1 MGLLIALLTFAWYK
15 PIPLKYTKQTK
26 LAVLNLSDFNYSL
39 THNPRKNSPQNNSRI
54 TAQWPHA
61 VFKMSNNRG
70 SSAPFYSI
78 TLAATNNRT
87 NTKESCFIKSIT
99 GKNSQSK
106 LIYHHS
112 SHILQEPNKW
122 FPSYRNQ
129 KDVCGCRGKGDEE
142 DQTVFPGGAK
152 WNKLLGNKYSSL
164 LR

>member
-1 MGLLIALLTFAWYK
+1 
-15 PIPLKYTKQTK
+15 
-26 LAVLNLSDFNYSL
+26 
-39 THNPRKNSPQNNSRI
+39 
-54 TAQWPHA
+54 
-61 VFKMSNNRG
+61 MSNNRG
-70 SSAPFYSI
+70 SSVPFYSI
-78 TLAATNNRT
+78 TLAATNHRT

-129 KDVCGCRGKGDEE
+129 KDVWGCRGKGDEE

-164 LR
+164 LRLKGTFHRLCKNWHKTTLARSMQTEERLWAQRSYVQMWDQRKVLELHFV